1 MSAYAEGLRDAWEGE
16 LFGDLLLRGL
26 SEQLDLP
33 EERRAIFRT
42 LADIEAAMAAR
53 LEPLLEPLVPAEVR
67 AGAPDRAAAR
77 AAASLAD
84 LPDMAAVLG
93 TLGCLLKTR
102 EDRFVMGP
110 DRLRQ
115 LVEGRRTVGVAENST
130 EQAKAAA

>member
-67 AGAPDRAAAR
+67 AGAPDRADAVRDTAR
-77 AAASLAD
+77 RGA
-84 LPDMAAVLG
+84 
-93 TLGCLLKTR
+93 
-102 EDRFVMGP
+102 
-110 DRLRQ
+110 
-115 LVEGRRTVGVAENST
+115 
-130 EQAKAAA
+130 

>member
-53 LEPLLEPLVPAEVR
+53 LEPLLEPLLVLVPLRVPQPLYQQPPPLHLHQLIHQ
-67 AGAPDRAAAR
+67 GAQQ
-77 AAASLAD
+77 
-84 LPDMAAVLG
+84 
-93 TLGCLLKTR
+93 K
-102 EDRFVMGP
+102 
-110 DRLRQ
+110 
-115 LVEGRRTVGVAENST
+115 LVV
-130 EQAKAAA
+130 